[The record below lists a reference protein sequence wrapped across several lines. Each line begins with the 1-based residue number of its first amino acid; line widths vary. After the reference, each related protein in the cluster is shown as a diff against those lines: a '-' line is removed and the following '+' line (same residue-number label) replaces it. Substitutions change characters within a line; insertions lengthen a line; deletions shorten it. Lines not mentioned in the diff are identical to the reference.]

1 MEEIRGHLQRVSNL
15 NAGINKDKN
24 ELTVKTDTMLK
35 EIERLQRQ
43 LASALSEK
51 AKLIAQYDD
60 IEHDLNDAEASV
72 RSLNEQNN
80 DLQTLNESYFKQVK
94 ALKCSLEDEIARA
107 ELEKAQI
114 EMERD
119 GISER

>member
-1 MEEIRGHLQRVSNL
+1 MSNL

-43 LASALSEK
+43 VASALSEK
-51 AKLIAQYDD
+51 AKLTAQYDD

>member
-1 MEEIRGHLQRVSNL
+1 MSNL

-24 ELTVKTDTMLK
+24 ELTVKTDNMLK

-43 LASALSEK
+43 VASALSEK
-51 AKLIAQYDD
+51 AKLTAQYDD

>member
-1 MEEIRGHLQRVSNL
+1 MSNL

-24 ELTVKTDTMLK
+24 ELTVKTETMLK

-43 LASALSEK
+43 VASALSEK
-51 AKLIAQYDD
+51 AKLTAQYDD

>member
-1 MEEIRGHLQRVSNL
+1 MSNL
-15 NAGINKDKN
+15 NASINKDKN
-24 ELTVKTDTMLK
+24 ELTVKADTMLK

-51 AKLIAQYDD
+51 AKVIAQYDD

-80 DLQTLNESYFKQVK
+80 DLQTLSESYFKQIK